1 MKKPWAG
8 RFGATTDKKVE
19 EFTASVAFDRQ
30 LAAYDIA
37 GSIAHARTLAR
48 AGVLTAD
55 ETDRLERTL
64 TQIGAEIE
72 AGTFTFRDDLED
84 VHMNI
89 EAALSQRLG
98 DLGGKLHTGRSR
110 NDQVSVDTRLFVK
123 ERAGRAMDGLKR
135 LRLVILDRAEQHIG
149 AVMPGYTHLQPAQ
162 PVLLS
167 HWLLAYWEMF
177 HRDAAR
183 FRAAGNAADVSP
195 LGSGALAGVPYTL
208 DRDYTA
214 GLLGLSGPTANS
226 MDAVSDRDFIL
237 DFLFAAAVTMMHLS
251 RLSEELVIFSTAEFG
266 YVILPDGYATG
277 SSIMPQKKNPDTAEL
292 VRGKSGRVYGDL
304 ISLLVT
310 MKGLPMTYNR
320 DLQEDKEPLFDAART
335 VIDCLGVTAGML
347 AKITFDTDRMS
358 RALAKGFVTATD
370 CADYLVGRGMNFR
383 EAHETVGRI
392 VAQLEKE
399 GKGFESLSPE
409 RLKEFS
415 ALFDRDVIQILTV
428 DSSVQARSVFG
439 GTAPSRVAEM
449 IERATAVEKEDMT

>member
-8 RFGATTDKKVE
+8 RFGKETDKKVE
-19 EFTASVAFDRQ
+19 EFTASIAFDRE
-30 LAAYDIA
+30 LWAYDIA

-48 AGVLTAD
+48 AGVLTDD
-55 ETDRLERTL
+55 EAARLERAL
-64 TQIGAEIE
+64 TQIGAEIGSG
-72 AGTFTFRDDLED
+72 AFTFRNDLED

-89 EAALSQRLG
+89 EAALKERLG

-123 ERAGRAMDGLKR
+123 DRSAQAADALKGLR
-135 LRLVILDRAEQHIG
+135 RVILDRAKQHVG

-177 HRDAAR
+177 FRDGAR
-183 FRAAGNAADVSP
+183 FRAAKSAADVSP
-195 LGSGALAGVPYTL
+195 LGSGALAGVPYEL

-237 DFLFAAAVTMMHLS
+237 DFLYAAAVTMMHLS
-251 RLSEELVIFSTAEFG
+251 RLSEELVIFSSAEFG
-266 YVILPDGYATG
+266 YVVLPDGYATG

-335 VIDCLGVTAGML
+335 VIDSLCVTAGML
-347 AKITFDTDRMS
+347 GEIVFNTDRMEKALS
-358 RALAKGFVTATD
+358 RGFITATD
-370 CADYLVGRGMNFR
+370 CADYLVGKGMNFR
-383 EAHETVGRI
+383 QAHETVGQM
-392 VAQLEKE
+392 VAYLEKE
-399 GKGFESLSPE
+399 GKGFADLGPE
-409 RLKEFS
+409 TFREFS
-415 ALFDRDVIQILTV
+415 ELFGNDVARTLTV
-428 DSSVQARSVFG
+428 QASISARSVYG
-439 GTAPSRVAEM
+439 GTAPRRVAEM
-449 IERATAVEKEDMT
+449 IERAISLEEGEI

>member
-8 RFGATTDKKVE
+8 RFGETTDKKVE

-30 LAAYDIA
+30 LSAYDIA
-37 GSIAHARTLAR
+37 GSVAHARTLAR
-48 AGVLTAD
+48 AGVLSAD
-55 ETDRLERTL
+55 EADRIEQALME
-64 TQIGAEIE
+64 IGAEIK
-72 AGTFTFRDDLED
+72 AGTFAFTDDLED

-89 EAALSQRLG
+89 EAVLKQRLG

-123 ERAGRAMDGLKR
+123 DKAGRARAELKR
-135 LRLVILDRAEQHIG
+135 LRRVILDRAEQHIG

-167 HWLLAYWEMF
+167 HWLLSYWEMF
-177 HRDAAR
+177 FRDGTR
-183 FRAAGNAADVSP
+183 FRAAKNAADVSP
-195 LGSGALAGVPYTL
+195 LGSGALAGVPYPL

-214 GLLGLSGPTANS
+214 GLLGLSGVTANS
-226 MDAVSDRDFIL
+226 MDAVSDRDFVL

-251 RLSEELVIFSTAEFG
+251 RLSEELVIFSSAEFG
-266 YVILPDGYATG
+266 YVVLPDGYATG

-320 DLQEDKEPLFDAART
+320 DLQEDKEPLFDAAQT

-347 AKITFDTDRMS
+347 AEIRFDTDRMS
-358 RALAKGFVTATD
+358 RALSRGFVTATD

-392 VAQLEKE
+392 VAYLEKE
-399 GKGFESLSPE
+399 SMGFEDLTPE
-409 RLKEFS
+409 RFKEFS
-415 ALFDRDVIQILTV
+415 ALFDPDVAQILTV

-449 IERATAVEKEDMT
+449 IERAIALERGDI